1 MGHACAAAV
10 SGVTCCR
17 FVTVDRFAT
26 VDESAATD
34 KIRLTD
40 EAAVCQSVG
49 APRMQGGRRAAHDE
63 STSQDR
69 ETLRAFVDVFQVMVG
84 RVQTNAEG
92 STALLRTLLTRM
104 LGRLPEQA
112 PFLPTTNFRVARVLT
127 FLEGHFADDGLR
139 LAAAAQHVD
148 VTPSHLDRLLKE
160 QTGLTFLQHLR
171 RIRMREAERLLLTT
185 TSSIKETAYA
195 CGYAGAGSFGRD
207 FKRTHGCAARV
218 WRAMRTPSDVAGN

>member
-1 MGHACAAAV
+1 MRG
-10 SGVTCCR
+10 
-17 FVTVDRFAT
+17 
-26 VDESAATD
+26 
-34 KIRLTD
+34 
-40 EAAVCQSVG
+40 
-49 APRMQGGRRAAHDE
+49 GGREAHDE

-104 LGRLPEQA
+104 LGRLSDPSPA
-112 PFLPTTNFRVARVLT
+112 LPTTNFRVARVLT
-127 FLEGHFADDGLR
+127 YLERQFADDGLR
-139 LAAAAQHVD
+139 LASAAQHVD

-185 TSSIKETAYA
+185 ASSIKETAYA

-218 WRAMRTPSDVAGN
+218 WRAMWSVSSVSGN